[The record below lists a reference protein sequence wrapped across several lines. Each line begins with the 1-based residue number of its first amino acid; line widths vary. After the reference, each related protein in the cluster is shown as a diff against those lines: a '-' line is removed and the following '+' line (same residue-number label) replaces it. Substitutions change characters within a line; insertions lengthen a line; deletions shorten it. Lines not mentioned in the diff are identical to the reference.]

1 MQGSGVHGVAYVVR
15 ARHYRFARAAGPP
28 QLHRSAV
35 RALLGVGEQAE
46 TGLGEIKP
54 EREVS

>member
-1 MQGSGVHGVAYVVR
+1 MHGVARVAR
-15 ARHYRFARAAGPP
+15 AWHRRFARAAGPP